1 MPDKLLSLKNDLVF
15 QELFGNPKNKLIT
28 GHLLSLILGKEVYN
42 VDLDVNKQLLGKRK
56 DLKMCILDLKIKF
69 NDGEDWADTINVV
82 TTMMALR
89 RLYGF
94 STKRLLTVMQTANEY
109 VKMANRGEMSV
120 LGMMQD
126 IEENTNVIFD
136 EMNKNLVKK
145 MGVQNEVYRFFCRNR
160 RISQR
165 NGISGA

>member
-69 NDGEDWADTINVV
+69 ND
-82 TTMMALR
+82 
-89 RLYGF
+89 
-94 STKRLLTVMQTANEY
+94 
-109 VKMANRGEMSV
+109 
-120 LGMMQD
+120 
-126 IEENTNVIFD
+126 
-136 EMNKNLVKK
+136 
-145 MGVQNEVYRFFCRNR
+145 
-160 RISQR
+160 
-165 NGISGA
+165 